1 MSYIKKLQ
9 DIGLEKHEAEVYLAC
24 LKLGFAKVSE
34 LSREVDIPRTSIYV
48 YIKNLI
54 EKGYLKKTKK
64 GNIEYFIPIDPKDIL
79 SNTKEKIESFA
90 KVVPQLEKFMDFV
103 GKKPKVEY
111 FDTKQGLLNLYEK
124 MTEINYKQPP
134 YLIESAEAV
143 KNGFEKMDW
152 DFIYKLEKKFLDRKI
167 VTQGLITKKTI
178 PILKSMPENI
188 KAIMRQRP
196 ATVRVI
202 DDKEFPFSIN
212 LYLIYPDN
220 VFIIVPQQNFVLTI
234 EDKNIYSSLVSMY
247 KTFFEK
253 AEPFDIKSI

>member
-1 MSYIKKLQ
+1 MSYIKNLQ

-54 EKGYLKKTKK
+54 EKGYIKKTKK
-64 GNIEYFIPIDPKDIL
+64 SGIEYFIPIDPKDVL
-79 SNTKEKIESFA
+79 NDTKEKIESFA

-124 MTEINYKQPP
+124 MTEINYRQPP

-152 DFIYKLEKKFLDRKI
+152 DFIYKLEKKFLDKKI
-167 VTQGLITKKTI
+167 VTQGIITKNTLQI
-178 PILKSMPENI
+178 IRSMPENI

-220 VFIIVPQQNFVLTI
+220 IFVIVPQQNFVLTI
-234 EDKNIYSSLVSMY
+234 EDKNIYSSLVAMY
-247 KTFFEK
+247 KVIFEK
-253 AEPFDIKSI
+253 AEPLDIKSI